1 MAIVTISLVLPSV
14 SAHAQ
19 GIPVI
24 DVQSIAQE
32 IMQVTHQVT
41 QITNQMTQIQN
52 QVTSLGN
59 EAKMLTTLPLDF
71 TADLA
76 GALQQ
81 FQSVLQTAQGL
92 SYTAMDTI
100 APFRALYPELYD
112 QAMSVAQIASQGQQW
127 ISQTRRAI
135 ETATQAQNDVA
146 RAIAGTEA
154 RVSAAVSGSA
164 GAVGQTQAIQAGN
177 QILGELSSQLAG
189 LQDLLITQARADQA
203 RLAQEAATYDQ
214 QDAIRQKLWSD
225 YGQSGHLSTDPF
237 Q

>member
-1 MAIVTISLVLPSV
+1 
-14 SAHAQ
+14 
-19 GIPVI
+19 VI

-92 SYTAMDTI
+92 SYTAMDAI

-135 ETATQAQNDVA
+135 ETATQGPPALSA
-146 RAIAGTEA
+146 RHRRSRPATRSWANSPA
-154 RVSAAVSGSA
+154 
-164 GAVGQTQAIQAGN
+164 
-177 QILGELSSQLAG
+177 SSPACR
-189 LQDLLITQARADQA
+189 TC
-203 RLAQEAATYDQ
+203 
-214 QDAIRQKLWSD
+214 
-225 YGQSGHLSTDPF
+225 
-237 Q
+237 